1 MYAEV
6 MPAMPLMKW
15 SELLSVNVLEIDEQH
30 KKLVAFINDLNDHMK
45 FGRGDEVIGEIL
57 TGLLDYIKYHF
68 NTEER
73 LMSRTAYP
81 NYREHKDEHDAFVK
95 KVLDVN
101 GEYRG
106 SHAYVTPDVMRF
118 LREWLFKHIIEVDKE
133 LGEYLVGKGIK

>member
-1 MYAEV
+1 MYVEV

-15 SELLSVNVLEIDEQH
+15 SELLSVNVSEIDEQH

-45 FGRGDEVIGEIL
+45 FGRGDAVIEEIL

-81 NYREHKDEHDAFVK
+81 NYRVHKAEHDAFVK
-95 KVLDVN
+95 KVHDFN

-133 LGEYLVGKGIK
+133 LGEYLSGKGIK